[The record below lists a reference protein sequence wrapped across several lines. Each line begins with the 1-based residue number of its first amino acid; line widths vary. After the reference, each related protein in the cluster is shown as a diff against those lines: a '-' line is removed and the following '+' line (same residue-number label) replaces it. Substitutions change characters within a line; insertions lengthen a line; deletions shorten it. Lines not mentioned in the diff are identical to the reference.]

1 MRIDGGYRVYKKMYK
16 CFILC
21 VDLCSLF
28 FLCYLLIC
36 KCVVIFV
43 NVPFAM
49 NNLVLL
55 KFLNC
60 Y

>member
-1 MRIDGGYRVYKKMYK
+1 MEGIE
-16 CFILC
+16 FIKRCINVLYC
-21 VDLCSLF
+21 VSICVPYF